1 MGPHLA
7 GGEVRRGDD
16 LKHYRPHIFVAI
28 ALAIVLAS
36 GWHSALRSALTDLRF
51 AWQSRQASGEV
62 VVVAIDAPSIE
73 KIGVWPWPRRLHADL
88 LRRLEGADVKD
99 VVFDVD
105 FSTPSDPA
113 SDQAFVEALQAA
125 GGSVVLPSFKQ
136 PATDGGNA
144 VHINRPLNQ
153 FGDHSWTAI
162 VNVAVEP
169 DGLVRRYPFGEKL
182 GGEFLPSMGAVLAGQ
197 YATKNAPFL
206 IDFSIRTAS
215 IPKVSY
221 VDVLRGDEAALNKLR
236 GKKVI
241 IGGTALELG
250 DRFSVPNGGVVSG
263 PILQTLAA
271 ESILQSRNL
280 RWTSDVVAL
289 AGLCIISL
297 IMMFSW
303 RRLSAG
309 VRVIVL
315 VGMAAAAEAVAVLL
329 QTKLPLVLDTSLFLT
344 AIAVYMAAIALDE
357 IDFRDLLGRIAES
370 RFQRI
375 AMSLG
380 DGLVCTDSNQR
391 ITVWNPGAVAIF
403 GYSPEEMIGRPFDT
417 ICAASTKA
425 APGYASTCEAVQ
437 TKSRQPGGLV
447 VEFDGLRKNGELF
460 PVEACF
466 SGWQGTDGFQYGVI
480 LRDISVRKREAERIR
495 YLAEYDSLT
504 GLANR
509 GTLHAGLAAMI
520 ATAKTQSGEVALLVL
535 GLDGF
540 QQINDMLGHACG
552 DRVLCAVSERLNA
565 EIGGA
570 GIVARLSGDE
580 FAIAIPCADMS
591 GTVAQLAER
600 IALAFNAPLATAA
613 RQHRVKVSIGAA
625 VYPGDGRTAEELLSN
640 SHLAFCRAKATRR
653 GGHVVFESTIRQE
666 LESRLTLEAEL
677 ALAAERNEFELFY
690 QPQVRLADG
699 GLIGAEA
706 LIRWR
711 HPVRGL
717 VSPAEF
723 MPVVNTSSISDR
735 IAGWVLE
742 TACRQARLWERA
754 GHNLR
759 IGINLSPSQLQSG
772 DLATSVAEMLDI
784 TGLTPSLL
792 ELEVTEDIL
801 LLDEQRVLDTFLRI
815 QELGVR
821 VVFDDFGTGYASL
834 SYLKKF
840 PLDGLKIDRSFVLE
854 LRADSDDAA
863 IVGSTVG
870 LSKQLGLSVIAEG
883 IENRATADLLEGM
896 GCEEGQ
902 GYFFGRPMPAQAFED
917 QFLTV
922 REPTARVLEG
932 GEAA

>member
-1 MGPHLA
+1 M
-7 GGEVRRGDD
+7 
-16 LKHYRPHIFVAI
+16 KHYRPHIFVVV
-28 ALAIVLAS
+28 ALAIVLS
-36 GWHSALRSALTDLRF
+36 TDWHGALRSALTDLRF
-51 AWQSRQASGEV
+51 GWQSRQASGDI

-73 KIGVWPWPRRLHADL
+73 KIGIWPWPRRLHAEL
-88 LRRLEGADVKD
+88 LRRLESADVTD

-105 FSTPSDPA
+105 FSTPSDAA
-113 SDQAFVEALQAA
+113 SDQAFVEALKAA
-125 GGSVVLPSFKQ
+125 GGSVVLPAFKQ
-136 PATDGGNA
+136 PATDAGNATA
-144 VHINRPLNQ
+144 VHINRPLQQ
-153 FGDHSWTAI
+153 FGEHSWTAV
-162 VNVAVEP
+162 VNVAVER
-169 DGLVRRYPFGEKL
+169 DGLVRRYPL
-182 GGEFLPSMGAVLAGQ
+182 GDTLDGKFYPSMGAVLAGQ
-197 YATKNAPFL
+197 LAARSTPFL
-206 IDFSIRTAS
+206 IDFSIRAAS
-215 IPKVSY
+215 VPSVSY
-221 VDVLRGDEAALNKLR
+221 VDVLRGDETALNRLK

-250 DRFSVPNGGVVSG
+250 DRFSVPNGKVVPG

-271 ESILQSRNL
+271 ESILQNRTLS
-280 RWTSDVVAL
+280 WTSDVVAL
-289 AGLCIISL
+289 AGLCILSL
-297 IMMFSW
+297 VMMFSW

-315 VGMAAAAEAVAVLL
+315 VGMAAATEAIAILVQA
-329 QTKLPLVLDTSLFLT
+329 KLPLVLDTSLLLT

-357 IDFRDLLGRIAES
+357 IDFRDLLGSIAEN

-380 DGLVCTDSNQR
+380 DGLVCTDSSHR
-391 ITVWNPGAVAIF
+391 ITVWNPGAVTIF
-403 GYSPEEMIGRPFDT
+403 GYQPDEMIGRPLDL
-417 ICAASTKA
+417 ICAASARA
-425 APGYASTCEAVQ
+425 APGSVSTFEAARTRSQ
-437 TKSRQPGGLV
+437 QPGGLV
-447 VEFDGLRKNGELF
+447 MEFDGLRSNGEVF
-460 PVEACF
+460 PAEACF
-466 SGWQGTDGFQYGVI
+466 SGWQGTDGFQYGAI
-480 LRDISVRKREAERIR
+480 LRDISVRKRETERIR

-509 GTLHAGLAAMI
+509 DTLHDSLSVMI
-520 ATAKTQSGEVALLVL
+520 FNAEKQAGEVALLVV

-540 QQINDMLGHACG
+540 QHINDMLGHACG
-552 DRVLCAVSERLNA
+552 DSVLRAVSERLRA
-565 EIGGA
+565 ESAGA

-580 FAIAIPCADMS
+580 FAIAVPGATMTE
-591 GTVAQLAER
+591 TVAQLSER
-600 IALAFNAPLATAA
+600 IALTFATPLLVGT
-613 RQHRVKVSIGAA
+613 RLHRLKVSIGAA
-625 VYPGDGRTAEELLSN
+625 VYPADGRTAEKLLSN

-653 GGHVVFESTIRQE
+653 GGHVVFESAIRQE
-666 LESRLTLEAEL
+666 LESRLTLETEL
-677 ALAAERNEFELFY
+677 ARAAERNEFELFY

-723 MPVVNTSSISDR
+723 MPVVNMSSMSER
-735 IAGWVLE
+735 IAGWVME
-742 TACRQARLWERA
+742 TACRQARIWERA
-754 GHNLR
+754 GHSIR
-759 IGINLSPSQLQSG
+759 VGINLSPSQLQSG
-772 DLATSVAEMLDI
+772 DLAASVAEMLDV

-792 ELEVTEDIL
+792 ELELTEDIL

-815 QELGVR
+815 QKLGVR

-863 IVGSTVG
+863 IVSSTVG
-870 LSKQLGLSVIAEG
+870 LSKKLGLSVIAEG
-883 IENRATADLLEGM
+883 IENRATADLLMSM

-922 REPTARVLEG
+922 RELTTALMLEE
-932 GEAA
+932 GEVA